1 MAVAQSTELRSRRL
15 TGRIGAEISGV
26 DLARLDDGDVAA
38 IRRELLA
45 HRVVF
50 FRNQSIG
57 ATEQIAFASRLG
69 PLTLGHPTLPQ
80 LTEER
85 ELFDLDSIAGATRE
99 PLAHRRHLRR
109 ASPHLLGVARAR
121 SSPRSAA
128 TPCGPT
134 RWPVTRTFP
143 MTCAS
148 WLIVWWPCTPTDT
161 TTAGSMWRA

>member
-1 MAVAQSTELRSRRL
+1 MVVAQSTELRARRL

-26 DLARLDDGDVAA
+26 DLGRLDDSKVAA

-50 FRNQSIG
+50 FREQTIG
-57 ATEQIAFASRLG
+57 AAEQIAFATRLG

-85 ELFDLDSIAGATRE
+85 EVFDLDSIAGAERE

-109 ASPHLLGVARAR
+109 ASSDLLGAARAHH
-121 SSPRSAA
+121 P
-128 TPCGPT
+128 
-134 RWPVTRTFP
+134 
-143 MTCAS
+143 
-148 WLIVWWPCTPTDT
+148 
-161 TTAGSMWRA
+161 